1 MAVGPKS
8 SKTGVYGGSGA
19 TKVLQIDHY
28 GFMKRSIVEGG
39 RGGGGGGP
47 DLVFQGT
54 LGQVFVYRTPYGKYE
69 K

>member
-39 RGGGGGGP
+39 GVGP
-47 DLVFQGT
+47 DFMFQGT
-54 LGQVFVYRTPYGKYE
+54 LGQVFMYWTPYAYTAI
-69 K
+69 